1 MKTLSKSLTLF
12 SMLLM
17 LFACGGGGGSL
28 ERETSSGNTGGDTG
42 TTTDPTYTVTLSLT
56 DQAGET
62 DRDLSSENPLTLTAT
77 VVDQDGAA
85 LADALVT
92 FSLSNENL
100 ASFSNDTGTARTDDA
115 GVATINLTASTA
127 SGDGQITATTPDGT
141 TGTTTFSATGTGATS
156 DNYTVTLSLANA
168 GGEADRDLSS
178 ENPLTLNFTAVNA
191 SGNPLTDALITFT
204 LSNDDIAQFSN
215 DTGTARTN
223 DSGEATIGLLVGSSA
238 GDGQVTATLPD
249 GSTQTTTFSSAG
261 ASVVTE
267 VPAEMEFYASSV
279 LLPSSGSDSVELIA
293 LVKNSQSVLMEGVE
307 VSFSA
312 PASAGVEIQQVDDAT
327 LENGTASALLST
339 SNNAGNRFVT
349 VTATAGDVVR
359 TIEIEIDGTEV
370 TINGSRSI
378 TINDSATL
386 TLRVQDSDGTNIPN
400 QSISLS
406 TDIGTLSAT
415 EVTTGTNGQASVTYT
430 GSESGTATISGTA
443 LGSTT
448 TFTITVQEDDFA
460 FTTVPTEEVPVA
472 PDDAYEAGDYTTL
485 TVSWSKDN
493 AVFAGGNVT
502 FTASRGD
509 IRPGDETGTTDAS
522 GEISFDIAS
531 TNAGISSVTATG
543 SDSDGNE
550 VTATVEIEFIATDA
564 HSINVDATPDIV
576 GPDGQ
581 TSTITATVRDP
592 AGNLVKNRVVSFN
605 INDTSTG
612 SISPSQ
618 STTDSN
624 GIASTVFTSAAVS
637 SESSV
642 VISATVVN
650 ETPVV
655 AGDVTMTVGNRAF
668 DVSIGTGN
676 EIESPDNSTYM
687 KEFAVFVADSAGR
700 PIEGVSLTASL
711 TPVKYTDGGQFF
723 KGYWVWVDPNWVV
736 ATTDADGNITGR
748 YTVSCLNEDINENGM
763 LDYTDVESFKLPD
776 DTRDFSDGE
785 DINGD
790 DYLTPGIIGTLSF
803 ADGVAETDQNGQ
815 ATLELRYPREYAGF
829 YEAEISIY
837 AQSTGSEASA
847 STEFLYSIALDDVV
861 NEAIRPSSSPFG
873 VSSVCTDA
881 E

>member
-156 DNYTVTLSLANA
+156 DNYTVALSLANA

-430 GSESGTATISGTA
+430 GSESGTATISGAA

-531 TNAGISSVTATG
+531 TNAGVAEITATG
-543 SDSDGNE
+543 NDGAGNE

-564 HSINVDATPDIV
+564 HIMYVDASPDII

-581 TSTITATVRDP
+581 TSTISAVVRDP
-592 AGNLVKNRVVSFN
+592 AGNLVKNKVVSFN
-605 INDTSTG
+605 VNDTSTG
-612 SISPSQ
+612 TISPSQ
-618 STTDSN
+618 ATTDSN
-624 GIASTVFTSAAVS
+624 GIASTVFTSAAVT
-637 SESSV
+637 SEEFV
-642 VISATVVN
+642 LITATVID
-650 ETPVV
+650 EPE
-655 AGDVTMTVGNRAF
+655 VTAQVSMTVGNRAF

-676 EIESPDNSTYM
+676 LIQSPDDTTYL

-700 PIEGVSLTASL
+700 PIEGVSLTASIA
-711 TPVKYTDGGQFF
+711 PVPFVEGGNYYR
-723 KGYWVWVDPNWVV
+723 GTWVWVEPRWIVGILDENDEVS
-736 ATTDADGNITGR
+736 AG
-748 YTVSCLNEDINENGM
+748 YTSICANEDINDNGM
-763 LDYTDVESFKLPD
+763 LDYEEDANEDSF
-776 DTRDFSDGE
+776 
-785 DINGD
+785 
-790 DYLTPGIIGTLSF
+790 LTPGIVGTVSF
-803 ADGVAETDQNGQ
+803 EGGIDETDANGQ
-815 ATLELRYPREYAGF
+815 ATLQLRYPRAYGQF
-829 YEAEISIY
+829 YEANITVF
-837 AQSTGSEASA
+837 AQSTGSESKASMYYKYGVA
-847 STEFLYSIALDDVV
+847 SDDLTNLDV
-861 NEAIRPSSSPFG
+861 PPPSSPFG
-873 VSSVCTDA
+873 TSLPDDPNDRFTRIVFCGA
-881 E
+881 N